1 MSQKIVIV
9 GGGFG
14 GITAAKGFKH
24 PDFQVTLIDKANDC
38 VLQPFLYQVATASL
52 SQEDVTTPIRE
63 SMRRQTNVSIVEGKV
78 ISIDAE
84 KKQVNLDH
92 ILYCYDYLILAT
104 GSQASYYGR
113 DEFQLYAP
121 CPRTLPDALK
131 IRDKL
136 LQSFKQAEQAKSRE
150 KMQKLITFAIVGGG
164 PIGVEVAGALAELS
178 RKALSKKFIKTAPC
192 QVKIVLLEA
201 LDRILTAFDP
211 RLSQKAR
218 LSLEQMGIEVRL
230 NASITG
236 IDEKGV
242 WLGEELIET
251 SNIIWAGGARI
262 PPLSGSLNAET
273 DGLGRVLV
281 KSDCSLSNHPE
292 VFVIGDAARFIQ
304 NGKPLP
310 MLAPVAVQQGEYVAR
325 VIQSQASS
333 PKRRPFRYIDRGIA
347 AIIGRGSAVIQIRSI
362 TLSGFLTW
370 VLWLLVHLR
379 VFAKYGNSRITA
391 SRWFWRSLTG
401 QHEL

>member
-136 LQSFKQAEQAKSRE
+136 LQYFKQAEQAKSRE

-273 DGLGRVLV
+273 DVCNRR
-281 KSDCSLSNHPE
+281 CSAVHPE
-292 VFVIGDAARFIQ
+292 WETSAHAGTGGCPARRI
-304 NGKPLP
+304 
-310 MLAPVAVQQGEYVAR
+310 R
-325 VIQSQASS
+325 RQSYSIPGFQ
-333 PKRRPFRYIDRGIA
+333 PKKT
-347 AIIGRGSAVIQIRSI
+347 SV
-362 TLSGFLTW
+362 
-370 VLWLLVHLR
+370 
-379 VFAKYGNSRITA
+379 
-391 SRWFWRSLTG
+391 
-401 QHEL
+401 